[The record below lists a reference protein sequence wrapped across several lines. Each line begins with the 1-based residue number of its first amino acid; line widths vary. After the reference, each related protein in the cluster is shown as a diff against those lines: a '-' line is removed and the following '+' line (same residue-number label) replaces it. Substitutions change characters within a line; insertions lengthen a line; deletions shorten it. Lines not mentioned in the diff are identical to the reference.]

1 MDRSLGRRERISCF
15 RPAAVVVEGDGMS
28 RRRSGMEAEKRTV
41 RGRMSVSVVV
51 SGGWRTG
58 DSMSD

>member
-1 MDRSLGRRERISCF
+1 MSCF

-51 SGGWRTG
+51 SGG
-58 DSMSD
+58 